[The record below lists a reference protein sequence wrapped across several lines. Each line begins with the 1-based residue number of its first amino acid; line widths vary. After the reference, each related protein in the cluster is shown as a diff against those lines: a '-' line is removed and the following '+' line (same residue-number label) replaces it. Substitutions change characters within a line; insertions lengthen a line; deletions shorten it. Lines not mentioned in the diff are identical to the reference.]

1 MLIEYSMNY
10 SSTSYSC
17 MDDLVFNEINYNGS
31 VIAISISKGCT
42 YFNVPYGASKPKEE
56 GIDIIIENA
65 VNCEELVQLMG
76 QTGLDELSQVRSI
89 KYISNSIIDDM
100 PLPIESVIDEP
111 VAKPNYILVII
122 SIAVVLYR

>member
-1 MLIEYSMNY
+1 MNY

-17 MDDLVFNEINYNGS
+17 MDDLVFNEINYNGT
-31 VIAISISKGCT
+31 VIAISVSEGYT

-65 VNCEELVQLMG
+65 VNCEELVQLIG

-122 SIAVVLYR
+122 SMAVVLYR